1 MNRLLQS
8 YKDEKR
14 GPTLVTIQSPNDLT
28 TLASQIQLLNGNF
41 FHLLRSFNYIYSHV
55 LLLTFIRD
63 SDTMFTNIETVIL
76 LAFHEFTSM

>member
-28 TLASQIQLLNGNF
+28 TLVSQIQLLNGNF
-41 FHLLRSFNYIYSHV
+41 FSFIKKLQLHIQSC
-55 LLLTFIRD
+55 IAI
-63 SDTMFTNIETVIL
+63 NI
-76 LAFHEFTSM
+76 HS